1 MSSFDLK
8 IDITVFD
15 WILADVQK
23 KIEGRI
29 IKAIREWLN
38 ILLAELKKN
47 TPEDT
52 KEMLKSYKVVDVQKK
67 WDTYIWVIG
76 NTAKHSIYVEYWRD
90 KVFNYHKPK
99 WSVFYRWVWNKTFQR
114 SLLSVQDKIYKLVT
128 DAIW

>member
-1 MSSFDLK
+1 MSNFNLD
-8 IDITVFD
+8 IDVQIFD

-23 KIEGRI
+23 KIEGKL

-38 ILLAELKKN
+38 ILLLELKKN

-52 KEMLKSYKVVDVQKK
+52 KEMLRSYKVIDVQKRG
-67 WDTYIWVIG
+67 DTYVGVIG
-76 NTAKHSIYVEYWRD
+76 NSADHAIYVEYWQDRI
-90 KVFNYHKPK
+90 FNYHKPK
-99 WSVFYRWVWNKTFQR
+99 WSVFYRGVWNRTFQR